1 MFKSVGNTMNISRI
15 FAATRLAFL
24 TLVAALFLNACG
36 SSGSSDSDSVDITP
50 VATTGMVGILFTD
63 APTDDYS
70 AINLNVVKAI
80 LIGEDEKQEI
90 VFEGSEPVNLLDLEN
105 FSEPLAFG
113 EVQAGTYTKLRL
125 IVDELELVPVIGE
138 PIRPHLPGNGKIDML
153 DADGFT
159 VLAGRT
165 LLMEIDMDANKS
177 IKITNT
183 GNSGKVNF
191 RPVVKVKIVDG
202 GDPHK
207 LARLEGSV
215 SDNPGDPANTFV
227 LCDIDSPDYCVSVVT
242 DSTTSFFD
250 AEGLGTDFNGVTG
263 GAMAVVIGRYET
275 EPEIVLNALV
285 VELGGNAEQVQ
296 GQVVSDPVEGKFL
309 LLADDGSNL
318 VIELQPGTK
327 YFDADG
333 EIGADAVVVGVD
345 IEVEGVKPAKADP
358 DDPDLMRAAL
368 IFLEAADD
376 QQVSGTIIE
385 PIVEPTD
392 DALGN
397 FGLTLTEGGD
407 ICVDVSTDADI
418 LLVNEAESVITM
430 GMFAD
435 LAVDQSVDVFGT
447 MPETG
452 CFVANEVIVE
462 VVVETP

>member
-1 MFKSVGNTMNISRI
+1 LFKSVGNTMNISRI

-177 IKITNT
+177 IKITDA

-191 RPVVKVKIVDG
+191 RPVVKVKIIDG
-202 GDPHK
+202 PERHK
-207 LARLEGSV
+207 LARVVGSV
-215 SDNPGDPANTFV
+215 FGEPGTPEGGFV
-227 LCDIDSPDYCVSVVT
+227 LCDLDSPDYCVDVVT
-242 DSTTSFFD
+242 NGSTSFFD
-250 AEGLGTDFNGVTG
+250 NKGLGTDFSALSD
-263 GAMAVVIGRYET
+263 GAMVVALGMYDT
-275 EPEIVLNALV
+275 DPSVVLNAVV
-285 VELGGNAEQVQ
+285 VEVGWRAKQVQ
-296 GQVVSDPVEGKFL
+296 GSVVSEPMDSKFP
-309 LLADDGSNL
+309 LLADEDDAL
-318 VIELQPGTK
+318 LTVELQLGTK
-327 YFDADG
+327 YFDVDG
-333 EIGADAVVVGVD
+333 ETSADAIVVGPGH
-345 IEVEGVKPAKADP
+345 EVEGTMPVDVDP
-358 DDPDLMRAAL
+358 QEDPDLMRAAL
-368 IFLEAADD
+368 VFIGAEEFD
-376 QQVSGTIIE
+376 QVSGTIIND
-385 PIVEPTD
+385 PDPD
-392 DALGN
+392 MRSFL
-397 FGLTLTEGGD
+397 LTSTEGID
-407 ICVDVSTDADI
+407 TCVRVNDDADI
-418 LLVNEAESVITM
+418 LFVDEVNSEITIAE
-430 GMFAD
+430 FD
-435 LAVDQSVDVFGT
+435 NLAIDQSVDLFGLT
-447 MPETG
+447 AKDSCLE
-452 CFVANEVIVE
+452 ANEVIVE
-462 VVVETP
+462 GAVAP

>member
-1 MFKSVGNTMNISRI
+1 MNISRF
-15 FAATRLAFL
+15 FAAVRLACL
-24 TLVAALFLNACG
+24 TLVAALFLSACG
-36 SSGSSDSDSVDITP
+36 SSSSSDPVDATP

-63 APTDDYS
+63 APTDDYDE
-70 AINLNVVKAI
+70 INLNVVKAI
-80 LIGEDEKQEI
+80 LIGDDEKQEI

-105 FSEPLAFG
+105 FSEPIVFG

-125 IVDELELVPVIGE
+125 IVDELELVPVGGGDSIY
-138 PIRPHLPGNGKIDML
+138 PNLPGNGKIDL
-153 DADGFT
+153 LQADGFS
-159 VLAGRT
+159 VLPGRT
-165 LLMEIDMDANKS
+165 LLIEIDMDANKS

-227 LCDIDSPDYCVSVVT
+227 LCDIDSPDYCVTVVT
-242 DSTTSFFD
+242 DASTSFFD
-250 AEGLGTDFNGVTG
+250 AEGLGTDFSGVTG

-275 EPEIVLNALV
+275 EPEIVLNAIV

>member
-1 MFKSVGNTMNISRI
+1 MNISRI

-177 IKITNT
+177 IKITDA

-191 RPVVKVKIVDG
+191 RPVVKVKIIDG
-202 GDPHK
+202 PERHK
-207 LARLEGSV
+207 LARVVGSV
-215 SDNPGDPANTFV
+215 FGEPGTPEGGFV
-227 LCDIDSPDYCVSVVT
+227 LCDLDSPDYCVDVVT
-242 DSTTSFFD
+242 NGSTSFFD
-250 AEGLGTDFNGVTG
+250 NKGLGTDFSALSD
-263 GAMAVVIGRYET
+263 GAMVVALGMYDT
-275 EPEIVLNALV
+275 DPSVVLNAVV
-285 VELGGNAEQVQ
+285 VEVGWRAKQVQ
-296 GQVVSDPVEGKFL
+296 GSVVSEPMDSKFP
-309 LLADDGSNL
+309 LLADEDDAL
-318 VIELQPGTK
+318 LTVELQLGTK
-327 YFDADG
+327 YFDVDG
-333 EIGADAVVVGVD
+333 ETSADAIVVGPGH
-345 IEVEGVKPAKADP
+345 EVEGTKPADVDP
-358 DDPDLMRAAL
+358 EEDPDLMRAAL
-368 IFLEAADD
+368 VFIGAEEFE
-376 QQVSGTIIE
+376 QVSGTII
-385 PIVEPTD
+385 D
-392 DALGN
+392 DPDPDMRS
-397 FGLTLTEGGD
+397 FMLTSTGGID
-407 ICVDVSTDADI
+407 TCVRVNNDADI
-418 LLVNEAESVITM
+418 LFVDEVNSEIAIAEF
-430 GMFAD
+430 GN
-435 LAVDQSVDVFGT
+435 LAMDQSVDLFGLT
-447 MPETG
+447 AEDS
-452 CFVANEVIVE
+452 CFEANEVIVE
-462 VVVETP
+462 GALAP

>member
-1 MFKSVGNTMNISRI
+1 MNISRI

-177 IKITNT
+177 IKITDA

-191 RPVVKVKIVDG
+191 RPVVKVKIIDG
-202 GDPHK
+202 PERHK
-207 LARLEGSV
+207 LARVVGSV
-215 SDNPGDPANTFV
+215 FGEPGTPEGGFV
-227 LCDIDSPDYCVSVVT
+227 LCDLDSPDYCVDVVT
-242 DSTTSFFD
+242 NGSTSFFD
-250 AEGLGTDFNGVTG
+250 NKGLGTDFSALSD
-263 GAMAVVIGRYET
+263 GAMVVALGMYDT
-275 EPEIVLNALV
+275 DPSVVLNAVV
-285 VELGGNAEQVQ
+285 VEVGWRAKQVQ
-296 GQVVSDPVEGKFL
+296 GSVVSEPMDSKFP
-309 LLADDGSNL
+309 LLADEDDAL
-318 VIELQPGTK
+318 LTVELQLGTK
-327 YFDADG
+327 YFDVDG
-333 EIGADAVVVGVD
+333 ETSADAIVVGPGH
-345 IEVEGVKPAKADP
+345 EVEGTMPVDVDP
-358 DDPDLMRAAL
+358 QEDPDLMRAAL
-368 IFLEAADD
+368 VFIGAEEFD
-376 QQVSGTIIE
+376 QVSGTIIND
-385 PIVEPTD
+385 PDPD
-392 DALGN
+392 MRSFL
-397 FGLTLTEGGD
+397 LTSTEGID
-407 ICVDVSTDADI
+407 TCVRVNDDADI
-418 LLVNEAESVITM
+418 LFVDEVNSEITIAE
-430 GMFAD
+430 FD
-435 LAVDQSVDVFGT
+435 NLAIDQSVDLFGLT
-447 MPETG
+447 
-452 CFVANEVIVE
+452 AKIVE
-462 VVVETP
+462 GAVAP

>member
-1 MFKSVGNTMNISRI
+1 MNISRI

-177 IKITNT
+177 IKITDA
-183 GNSGKVNF
+183 GNSG
-191 RPVVKVKIVDG
+191 
-202 GDPHK
+202 
-207 LARLEGSV
+207 LARVVGSV
-215 SDNPGDPANTFV
+215 FGEPGTPEGGFV
-227 LCDIDSPDYCVSVVT
+227 LCDLDSPDYCVDVVT
-242 DSTTSFFD
+242 NGSTSFFD
-250 AEGLGTDFNGVTG
+250 NKGLGTDFSALSD
-263 GAMAVVIGRYET
+263 GAMVVALGMYDT
-275 EPEIVLNALV
+275 DPSVVLNAVV
-285 VELGGNAEQVQ
+285 VEVGWRAKQVQ
-296 GQVVSDPVEGKFL
+296 GSVVSEPMDSKFP
-309 LLADDGSNL
+309 LLADEDDAL
-318 VIELQPGTK
+318 LTVELQLGTK
-327 YFDADG
+327 YFDVDG
-333 EIGADAVVVGVD
+333 ETSADAIVVGPGH
-345 IEVEGVKPAKADP
+345 EVEGTMPVDVDP
-358 DDPDLMRAAL
+358 QEDPDLMRAAL
-368 IFLEAADD
+368 VFIGAEEFD
-376 QQVSGTIIE
+376 QVSGTIIND
-385 PIVEPTD
+385 PDPD
-392 DALGN
+392 MRSFL
-397 FGLTLTEGGD
+397 LTSTEGID
-407 ICVDVSTDADI
+407 TCVRVNDDADI
-418 LLVNEAESVITM
+418 LFVDEVNSEITIAE
-430 GMFAD
+430 FD
-435 LAVDQSVDVFGT
+435 NLAIDQSVDLFGLT
-447 MPETG
+447 AKDSCLE
-452 CFVANEVIVE
+452 ANEVIVE
-462 VVVETP
+462 GAVAP

>member
-1 MFKSVGNTMNISRI
+1 MNISRI

-177 IKITNT
+177 IKITDA

-191 RPVVKVKIVDG
+191 RPVVKVKIIDG
-202 GDPHK
+202 PERHK
-207 LARLEGSV
+207 LARVVGSV
-215 SDNPGDPANTFV
+215 FGEPGTPEGGFV
-227 LCDIDSPDYCVSVVT
+227 LCDLDSPDYCVDVVT
-242 DSTTSFFD
+242 NGSTSFFD
-250 AEGLGTDFNGVTG
+250 NKGLGTDFSALSD
-263 GAMAVVIGRYET
+263 GAMVVALGMYDT
-275 EPEIVLNALV
+275 DPSVVLNAVV
-285 VELGGNAEQVQ
+285 VEVGWRAKQVQ
-296 GQVVSDPVEGKFL
+296 GSVVSEPMDSKFP
-309 LLADDGSNL
+309 LLADEDDAL
-318 VIELQPGTK
+318 LTVELQLGTK
-327 YFDADG
+327 YFDVDG
-333 EIGADAVVVGVD
+333 ETSADAIVVGPGH
-345 IEVEGVKPAKADP
+345 EVEGTMPVDVDP
-358 DDPDLMRAAL
+358 QEDPDLMRAAL
-368 IFLEAADD
+368 VFIGAEEFD
-376 QQVSGTIIE
+376 QVSGTIIND
-385 PIVEPTD
+385 PDPD
-392 DALGN
+392 MRSFL
-397 FGLTLTEGGD
+397 LTSTEGID
-407 ICVDVSTDADI
+407 TCVRVNDDADI
-418 LLVNEAESVITM
+418 LFVDEVNSEITIAE
-430 GMFAD
+430 FD
-435 LAVDQSVDVFGT
+435 NLAIDQSVDLFGLT
-447 MPETG
+447 AKDSCLE
-452 CFVANEVIVE
+452 ANEVIVE
-462 VVVETP
+462 GAVAP

>member
-1 MFKSVGNTMNISRI
+1 MNISRI

-177 IKITNT
+177 IKITDA

-191 RPVVKVKIVDG
+191 RPVVKVKIIDG
-202 GDPHK
+202 PERHK
-207 LARLEGSV
+207 LARVVGSV
-215 SDNPGDPANTFV
+215 FGEPGTPEGGFV
-227 LCDIDSPDYCVSVVT
+227 LCDLDSPDYCVDVVT
-242 DSTTSFFD
+242 NGSTSFFD
-250 AEGLGTDFNGVTG
+250 NKGLGTDFSALSD
-263 GAMAVVIGRYET
+263 GAMVVALGMYDT
-275 EPEIVLNALV
+275 DPSVVLNAVV
-285 VELGGNAEQVQ
+285 VEVGWRAKQVQ
-296 GQVVSDPVEGKFL
+296 GSVVSEPMDSKFP
-309 LLADDGSNL
+309 LLADEDDAL
-318 VIELQPGTK
+318 LTVELQLGTK
-327 YFDADG
+327 YFDVDG
-333 EIGADAVVVGVD
+333 ETSADAIVVGPGH
-345 IEVEGVKPAKADP
+345 EVEGTMPVDVDP
-358 DDPDLMRAAL
+358 QEDPDLMRAAL
-368 IFLEAADD
+368 VFIGAEEFD
-376 QQVSGTIIE
+376 QVSGTIIND
-385 PIVEPTD
+385 PDPD
-392 DALGN
+392 MRSFL
-397 FGLTLTEGGD
+397 LTSTEGID
-407 ICVDVSTDADI
+407 TCVRVNDDADI
-418 LLVNEAESVITM
+418 LFVDEVNSEITIAE
-430 GMFAD
+430 FD
-435 LAVDQSVDVFGT
+435 NLASSKVLWRL
-447 MPETG
+447 
-452 CFVANEVIVE
+452 NKR
-462 VVVETP
+462 

>member
-1 MFKSVGNTMNISRI
+1 MNISRV
-15 FAATRLAFL
+15 FAAVRPAFL
-24 TLVAALFLNACG
+24 TLVAALFLSACG
-36 SSGSSDSDSVDITP
+36 GSSSSSDPVDPPP

-63 APTDDYS
+63 APTDDYDE
-70 AINLNVVKAI
+70 INLNVVKAI

-105 FSEPLAFG
+105 FSEPVMFG

-125 IVDELELVPVIGE
+125 IVDELELVPVGGGDSIY
-138 PIRPHLPGNGKIDML
+138 PSLPGNGKIDL
-153 DADGFT
+153 LHADGFT
-159 VLAGRT
+159 VLPGRT
-165 LLMEIDMDANKS
+165 LLIEIDMDANKS

-227 LCDIDSPDYCVSVVT
+227 LCDIDSPDYCVTVVT
-242 DSTTSFFD
+242 DPTTSFFD
-250 AEGLGTDFNGVTG
+250 AEGLGTDFSGVTG
-263 GAMAVVIGRYET
+263 GAMAVVIGRYAT

-296 GQVVSDPVEGKFL
+296 GQVVSDPVEGKVL

-333 EIGADAVVVGVD
+333 EIGADAVVLGVN

-368 IFLEAADD
+368 IFLEAAGD

-397 FGLTLTEGGD
+397 FGLTQTEGGD
-407 ICVDVSTDADI
+407 ICVDVSADADI

-430 GMFAD
+430 GMFTD

-447 MPETG
+447 MLPETG
-452 CFVANEVIVE
+452 CFLANEIIVE
-462 VVVETP
+462 VAVETP

>member
-1 MFKSVGNTMNISRI
+1 MNISRI

-159 VLAGRT
+159 VLAGCT

-177 IKITNT
+177 IKITDA

-191 RPVVKVKIVDG
+191 RPVVKVKIIDG
-202 GDPHK
+202 PERHK
-207 LARLEGSV
+207 LARVVGSV
-215 SDNPGDPANTFV
+215 FGEPGTPEGGFV
-227 LCDIDSPDYCVSVVT
+227 LCDLDSPDYCVDVVT
-242 DSTTSFFD
+242 NGSTSFFD
-250 AEGLGTDFNGVTG
+250 NKGLGTDFSALSD
-263 GAMAVVIGRYET
+263 GAMVVALGMYDT
-275 EPEIVLNALV
+275 DPSVVLNAVV
-285 VELGGNAEQVQ
+285 VEVGWRAKQVQ
-296 GQVVSDPVEGKFL
+296 GSVVSEPMDSKFP
-309 LLADDGSNL
+309 LLADEDDAL
-318 VIELQPGTK
+318 LTVELQLGTK
-327 YFDADG
+327 YFDVDG
-333 EIGADAVVVGVD
+333 ETSADAIVVGPGH
-345 IEVEGVKPAKADP
+345 EVEGTMPVDVDP
-358 DDPDLMRAAL
+358 QEDPDLMRAAL
-368 IFLEAADD
+368 VFIGAEEFD
-376 QQVSGTIIE
+376 QVSGTIIND
-385 PIVEPTD
+385 PDPD
-392 DALGN
+392 MRSFL
-397 FGLTLTEGGD
+397 LTSTEGID
-407 ICVDVSTDADI
+407 TCVRVNDDADI
-418 LLVNEAESVITM
+418 LFVDEVNSEITIAE
-430 GMFAD
+430 FD
-435 LAVDQSVDVFGT
+435 NLAIDQSVDLFGLT
-447 MPETG
+447 AKDSCLE
-452 CFVANEVIVE
+452 ANEVIVE
-462 VVVETP
+462 GAVAP

>member
-1 MFKSVGNTMNISRI
+1 MNISRI

-177 IKITNT
+177 IKITDA

-191 RPVVKVKIVDG
+191 RPVVKVKIIDG
-202 GDPHK
+202 PERHK
-207 LARLEGSV
+207 LARVEGSV
-215 SDNPGDPANTFV
+215 FGEPGTPEGGFV
-227 LCDIDSPDYCVSVVT
+227 LCDLDSPDYCVDVMTNGS
-242 DSTTSFFD
+242 TSFFD
-250 AEGLGTDFNGVTG
+250 NKGLGTDFSALSN
-263 GAMAVVIGRYET
+263 GAMVVAVGMYDTEPSVVLNAVVIEVGSF
-275 EPEIVLNALV
+275 AK
-285 VELGGNAEQVQ
+285 QVQ
-296 GQVVSDPVEGKFL
+296 GSVVSEPLASKFPL
-309 LLADDGSNL
+309 LTDKEDVLLS
-318 VIELQPGTK
+318 VELQPGTK
-327 YFDADG
+327 YFDVDG
-333 EIGADAVVVGVD
+333 ETSVDAIVVGPGH
-345 IEVEGVKPAKADP
+345 EVEGTKPADVDP
-358 DDPDLMRAAL
+358 TEDPDLMRAAL
-368 IFLEAADD
+368 VFIGAEEYEE
-376 QQVSGTIIE
+376 VSGTIIDDPDPDMRSFLLTSTAGFDICVRVSDE
-385 PIVEPTD
+385 ADILFVDEANSKITIAQFDKLAMDQSVE
-392 DALGN
+392 L
-397 FGLTLTEGGD
+397 FGLTAED
-407 ICVDVSTDADI
+407 SCFEAD
-418 LLVNEAESVITM
+418 
-430 GMFAD
+430 
-435 LAVDQSVDVFGT
+435 
-447 MPETG
+447 
-452 CFVANEVIVE
+452 EVIVE
-462 VVVETP
+462 GAVAP